1 MKFYGTTVLGVRRD
15 GKVAIGA
22 DGQVSLDTMIVKHNA
37 CKIRR
42 LYQGKVLAGFAG
54 SVADALALFERFEK
68 KLEERKGN
76 LQRAT
81 VELAKE
87 WRTDKYLRRL
97 EALLIVMDTEEGY
110 LVSGSGE
117 VVASEDGVLAIGS
130 GAPYALAS
138 ARALLKH
145 SKLSARRI
153 VEESLRIAASLCVF
167 TNDEITVEEI

>member
-68 KLEERKGN
+68 KLEERRGN